1 MYVLINKTK
10 KYEKYCILFWC
21 PKTEVEN
28 TKYKWVLLDDFI
40 EELKLSWNQ
49 KKTEKNVEKIE
60 KNKNELNNFIV
71 LGFNSFNLAETF
83 LKDIENNGI
92 KNRID
97 RKIVIQEAL
106 YNNKGKYMLSCLLD
120 DEIDLDD
127 VEIVEM

>member
-10 KYEKYCILFWC
+10 KYEKYCILFWS
-21 PKTEVEN
+21 PKTDVEN

-71 LGFNSFNLAETF
+71 LGFNSFDLAETF
-83 LKDIENNGI
+83 LKDIEKSEI

-106 YNNKGKYMLSCLLD
+106 YNNKGKYILSCLLD
-120 DEIDLDD
+120 DEIDLDN

>member
-10 KYEKYCILFWC
+10 KYEKYCILFWS
-21 PKTEVEN
+21 PKTDVEN

-83 LKDIENNGI
+83 LKDIEKSEI

-106 YNNKGKYMLSCLLD
+106 YNNKGKYILSCLLD